1 MMHSTPIKSTP
12 RSAESLEKYTF
23 INIRQDGNPEYKRF
37 SETYAQRKKSRWEL
51 SGLVQASPAA
61 IKNPGKY
68 PDLADEWLDGKEHRL
83 KSPRTYSTAEV
94 IEQIRYEF
102 RAAKAM
108 GNKHLQVT
116 GIVVDKKDITEDKPK
131 KTGCWHSRAKKPV
144 TKKTTRRT
152 RSA

>member
-12 RSAESLEKYTF
+12 RSVESLEKYTF
-23 INIRQDGNPEYKRF
+23 VNIRQDGNPEYKRF
-37 SETYAQRKKSRWEL
+37 SETYAQRKNGRWEL
-51 SGLVQASPAA
+51 SGLVQVSPAA

-83 KSPRTYSTAEV
+83 KSPRTFSTAEV

-108 GNKHLQVT
+108 GNKYLQV
-116 GIVVDKKDITEDKPK
+116 GGGYLSDEDVFFYV
-131 KTGCWHSRAKKPV
+131 SQL
-144 TKKTTRRT
+144 
-152 RSA
+152 